1 MNIYIYNKQLKFMGV
16 DFKDGYINYLFIVGI
31 IIVTFNI
38 SIFTKD
44 IIYSYIKIVV
54 GSIPIAIGLKEAYKN
69 KKFDDKQKQIEIDN
83 LKQKQKESNIN
94 LEFDII
100 FIDGQNEREVDYYE
114 DDFQEMSTLFIK
126 INIYN
131 PNLIDNVVKNISA
144 STKQNKRSYKLKCL
158 AFSPIKIKAREHIT
172 KKVSF
177 IDPKYLSST
186 NDIISIEITSID
198 NKKIKQSKEVDHTYS
213 IGNLKEIEDEINAAQ
228 DEYYNRK

>member
-1 MNIYIYNKQLKFMGV
+1 MDV
-16 DFKDGYINYLFIVGI
+16 DFKDGYINYLFIIGI
-31 IIVTFNI
+31 IFLVFDI

-44 IIYSYIKIVV
+44 IIYIYIKTICGFVF
-54 GSIPIAIGLKEAYKN
+54 IIIGFVEVYKN
-69 KKFDDKQKQIEIDN
+69 KKYNDKQKQIEIDN

-114 DDFQEMSTLFIK
+114 DDFQEMSTFFIK

-172 KKVSF
+172 KKISF
-177 IDPKYLSST
+177 INPKHLSST
-186 NDIISIEITSID
+186 NDIISIEITSMD
-198 NKKIKQSKEVDHTYS
+198 NKKIKQSKEVDYTYS
-213 IGNLKEIEDEINAAQ
+213 NEDLKEIEDEINAAHE
-228 DEYYNRK
+228 EYYNRK

>member
-1 MNIYIYNKQLKFMGV
+1 MDV
-16 DFKDGYINYLFIVGI
+16 DFKDGYINYLFIIGI
-31 IIVTFNI
+31 IFLVFDI

-44 IIYSYIKIVV
+44 IIYSYIKTIFGSLFIVK
-54 GSIPIAIGLKEAYKN
+54 GFIESYKN
-69 KKFDDKQKQIEIDN
+69 KKDNDKQKQIEIDN

-114 DDFQEMSTLFIK
+114 DDFQEMSTFFIK

-172 KKVSF
+172 KKVAF
-177 IDPKYLSST
+177 IDPK
-186 NDIISIEITSID
+186 
-198 NKKIKQSKEVDHTYS
+198 
-213 IGNLKEIEDEINAAQ
+213 
-228 DEYYNRK
+228 